1 MHVVY
6 PPRTMC
12 SQHPD
17 YVNVPSWVSGEYIQ
31 GDDEVHEAY
40 LAYSYYGCQEVMWDF
55 EGKDADFYVIRKL
68 LSKYPDFFRKY
79 VLGEDVYLTL
89 RVPNPRVEVAERKV
103 FSQALELI
111 PVANDVA
118 REFYGRDARA
128 VFQVIYPLTSS
139 WVDLALT
146 LRYYERVIVGKGEV
160 ELIDGIKVID
170 VLGDVMPKTIDVI
183 PLVEDMGSLLNIGG
197 IITGFWKV
205 ARPRQMRVF
214 IARSDPAM
222 NYGLIPAVI
231 LAKIAIS
238 RTLNTGMELGVDVYP
253 IIGVGSVPF
262 RGGFNPQNVDNVIG
276 EYKGVITFTVQSSF
290 RYDNPYGIVKDAIS
304 HVNELVINDDVDG
317 SIINNYDEYV
327 LLRIVNHYINDYQYV
342 IEGLASLINTVASL
356 MPSRRARKLHIGLFG
371 YSRGFRGITLPRA
384 IPFVASLYSL
394 GIPPEIIGVST
405 LRDLGEEEW
414 RVLNEYYLGW
424 RRDLD
429 NAGKYVCLECI
440 QLIMNYR
447 SELGIVNSEIFT
459 KIEDDIRALEWLGI
473 KVGPRDYESR
483 RHELYAQLLINSL
496 REGRYDDSRKYVI
509 EMARIRGF
517 LG

>member
-1 MHVVY
+1 
-6 PPRTMC
+6 
-12 SQHPD
+12 
-17 YVNVPSWVSGEYIQ
+17 
-31 GDDEVHEAY
+31 
-40 LAYSYYGCQEVMWDF
+40 
-55 EGKDADFYVIRKL
+55 
-68 LSKYPDFFRKY
+68 
-79 VLGEDVYLTL
+79 
-89 RVPNPRVEVAERKV
+89 
-103 FSQALELI
+103 
-111 PVANDVA
+111 
-118 REFYGRDARA
+118 
-128 VFQVIYPLTSS
+128 
-139 WVDLALT
+139 
-146 LRYYERVIVGKGEV
+146 
-160 ELIDGIKVID
+160 
-170 VLGDVMPKTIDVI
+170 
-183 PLVEDMGSLLNIGG
+183 
-197 IITGFWKV
+197 
-205 ARPRQMRVF
+205 
-214 IARSDPAM
+214 
-222 NYGLIPAVI
+222 
-231 LAKIAIS
+231 
-238 RTLNTGMELGVDVYP
+238 
-253 IIGVGSVPF
+253 
-262 RGGFNPQNVDNVIG
+262 
-276 EYKGVITFTVQSSF
+276 
-290 RYDNPYGIVKDAIS
+290 
-304 HVNELVINDDVDG
+304 
-317 SIINNYDEYV
+317 
-327 LLRIVNHYINDYQYV
+327 
-342 IEGLASLINTVASL
+342 